1 MRDVRAELQRGIEL
15 FNAGAWFEAHEAW
28 EEVWMKCGRGE
39 RLFVQA
45 LIHCAVARHHA
56 RLGNYEGAARQAE
69 KGARKLAGYLPER
82 HGVDTGRLYSDVQE
96 WLAGWRRGEAAAGRA
111 TIGVKE

>member
-28 EEVWMKCGRGE
+28 EEVWMKCGREE
-39 RLFVQA
+39 RFFVQG
-45 LIHCAVARHHA
+45 LIHCAVAWHHA
-56 RLGNYEGAARQAE
+56 RQGNFEGAARQAE
-69 KGARKLAGYLPER
+69 KGARKLAGYLPQR
-82 HGVDTGRLYSDVQE
+82 HGIETWRLHADTQE
-96 WLAGWRRGEAAAGRA
+96 WLAAWLRGEMPAGQA